1 MHRFRNRSDT
11 CVRLCRYGNCLIS
24 SQKTGYSCL
33 SGKAHLA
40 CPPEIRSIGGCLPGE
55 LVFVNGIIIGHAT
68 GEEAV
73 ITIRNCLKE
82 LPDYSVIWEE

>member
-1 MHRFRNRSDT
+1 M
-11 CVRLCRYGNCLIS
+11 
-24 SQKTGYSCL
+24 
-33 SGKAHLA
+33 
-40 CPPEIRSIGGCLPGE
+40 RSIGGCLPGE